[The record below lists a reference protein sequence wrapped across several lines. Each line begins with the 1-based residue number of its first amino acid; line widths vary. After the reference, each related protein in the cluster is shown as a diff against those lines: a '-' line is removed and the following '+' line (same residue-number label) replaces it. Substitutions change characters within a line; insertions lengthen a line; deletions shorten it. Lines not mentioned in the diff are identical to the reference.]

1 MNDTGT
7 LSSGETLNGITE
19 THFCVKCNQI
29 QPFYVQKNRRKGNCK
44 ICANNRRQSFCKC
57 GSTKD
62 IRAKLCRE
70 CLDKQKSDPLCS
82 QCHTKP
88 KVTGRRW
95 NLCKECRRQKCGVK
109 DFENRMNWEL
119 KTKYKIT
126 LSQMEQMF
134 ISQNG
139 RCAICLKDFE
149 NTKNMHVDH
158 NHATGQVRQLLC
170 NKCNSAIGYL
180 NENVSVLA
188 RAIDY
193 LNRWNS
199 K

>member
-1 MNDTGT
+1 
-7 LSSGETLNGITE
+7 
-19 THFCVKCNQI
+19 
-29 QPFYVQKNRRKGNCK
+29 
-44 ICANNRRQSFCKC
+44 
-57 GSTKD
+57 
-62 IRAKLCRE
+62 
-70 CLDKQKSDPLCS
+70 
-82 QCHTKP
+82 
-88 KVTGRRW
+88 
-95 NLCKECRRQKCGVK
+95 
-109 DFENRMNWEL
+109 
-119 KTKYKIT
+119 
-126 LSQMEQMF
+126 MEQMF